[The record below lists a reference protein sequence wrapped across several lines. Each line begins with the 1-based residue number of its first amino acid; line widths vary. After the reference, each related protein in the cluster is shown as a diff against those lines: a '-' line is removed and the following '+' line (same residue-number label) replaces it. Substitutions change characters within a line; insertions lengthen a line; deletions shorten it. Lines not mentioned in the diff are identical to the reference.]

1 MRVETGVMLVK
12 DGKAWQVIYEDGQ
25 STVYGWGE
33 LETGDIR
40 EAEYCKKPSD
50 MTWVRNPDIPE
61 MNTGTLVA
69 VTRLTSVEMHPL
81 A

>member
-12 DGKAWQVIYEDGQ
+12 GGKAWQVVYKDGH
-25 STVYGWGE
+25 STTYGWGE

-40 EAEYCKKPSD
+40 KAEYCKKPSD
-50 MTWVRNPDIPE
+50 MVWAGSPDLPE

-69 VTRLTSVEMHPL
+69 VTRLTSVEVRPL